1 MSKDIYCIL
10 LGNKLWCMYLFLEK
24 SKLWDG
30 VLHNRTSMWH
40 WQRLS
45 VPHSSLSATAQ
56 VTAGL
61 WHLVSM
67 ACQLKANVP
76 TCPPLYVAPLRILT
90 GLSYCVHTK
99 PKATGHLHLRGGA
112 GSASVDNHNGGW
124 VSVRCVWWRRREEK
138 KSGSE
143 SCPVYLAVNR
153 WKVGGKVETER
164 KDD

>member
-1 MSKDIYCIL
+1 MLQCVSGEGAL
-10 LGNKLWCMYLFLEK
+10 NKLLYKLYLFFEK
-24 SKLWDG
+24 SKLGDG
-30 VLHNRTSMWH
+30 VPHNRTSMWH

-45 VPHSSLSATAQ
+45 VPHSSLSAAAQ

-99 PKATGHLHLRGGA
+99 PKATGHLHLRGGGRECLCGQSQWRVSERA
-112 GSASVDNHNGGW
+112 LCVVMARRGKEERITELPSVFGS
-124 VSVRCVWWRRREEK
+124 
-138 KSGSE
+138 
-143 SCPVYLAVNR
+143 
-153 WKVGGKVETER
+153 
-164 KDD
+164 